1 MIMAKLLDGKKV
13 SENILE
19 KLALKLEKWPRKPT
33 LAVVLVDGDEPSEVY
48 VSRKEKAAAKIG
60 VNFRLIKKPNTISQA
75 EFEVLIEALNK
86 NQNVDGV
93 IVQKPLPPQIDSD
106 EVDILLSPEK
116 DVDGLN
122 PISTFIP
129 ATTRGIME
137 LLDFYK
143 IGHKGK
149 KIVVVGSSKL
159 VGLPTALEFINKN
172 AAVSI
177 CDSKTP
183 NLGSETKQADILI
196 VATGKPHLITA
207 NMVKKGVVVIDVGM
221 NRIEKDGKTKLVG
234 DVDFENVSKIAS
246 YITPVPGGVG
256 PMTVAALLEN
266 LVDGIITS

>member
-1 MIMAKLLDGKKV
+1 MKAKLLDGKKV

-19 KLALKLEKWPRKPT
+19 KLVSKIAGLPKKPT

-48 VSRKEKAAAKIG
+48 VARKEKAAAKIG
-60 VNFRLIKKPNTISQA
+60 ANFRLIKKEHRISQA
-75 EFEVLIEALNK
+75 EFETLVEELNK
-86 NQNVDGV
+86 DRKVDGI

-106 EVDILLSPEK
+106 EVDMLVSPEK

-122 PISTFIP
+122 SISEFIP

-137 LLDFYK
+137 LLSFYK
-143 IGHKGK
+143 ISIVNK
-149 KIVVVGSSKL
+149 KVVVVGRSKL

-183 NLGSETKQADILI
+183 NLGAETKQADILI
-196 VATGKPHLITA
+196 VATGKPHLIKA
-207 NMVKKGVVVIDVGM
+207 DMVKKGAIVVDVGM
-221 NRIEKDGKTKLVG
+221 NRIEKEGKNKLVG
-234 DVDFENVSKIAS
+234 DVDFDEVSKIAS
-246 YITPVPGGVG
+246 YITPVPRGVG

-266 LVDGIITS
+266 LIDAAS